1 MYIIIVEATKK
12 TPSGIA
18 STGGD
23 SFVLHSK
30 EVNEMEY
37 QINVYET
44 LDVDRDYSQ
53 LNRDRLFDELVP
65 VPGAVRQIP
74 ESYFR
79 DE

>member
-12 TPSGIA
+12 IPSGTA
-18 STGGD
+18 TTGGD
-23 SFVLHSK
+23 SFVLHNK

-37 QINVYET
+37 QINVYEA

-74 ESYFR
+74 EKYFR

>member
-1 MYIIIVEATKK
+1 MYIITVEATKK
-12 TPSGIA
+12 IPSGIV

-23 SFVLHSK
+23 PFVPHSK

-37 QINVYET
+37 QINVYEA

-53 LNRDRLFDELVP
+53 FNRDRLFDELVP

-74 ESYFR
+74 EKYFR